1 MDAVHHEKTSGP
13 VSCKKSVLI
22 CISVFLIV
30 LAVAAIVYLASVL
43 NSDTIYQG
51 VQVRGTDVHSLTR
64 DELHDLLETEFS
76 NLLRNFKVDLYTPEY
91 SRTVYASDLDLKVD
105 ISAMADNAYALGRKG
120 SYLDRLVEIAK
131 LRKTPV
137 SLDMI
142 VDFSSDEFSEL
153 LDDVCRS
160 VFREVI
166 PTNIVITDEQAI
178 LCTGIP
184 GQQADQEQ
192 LKKEII
198 KRIQALDPSPVDIPV
213 LIMPPPP
220 IDIETT
226 LRALNRDPVDAEF
239 IKLSRTEYEIQPHQ
253 MGLKLD
259 RSKLMEVISY
269 VESRDNDDY
278 EEIVLPVEFI
288 SPGTTE
294 DDLKAQL
301 FRDTLSS
308 YTTYFKTTGENNYNR
323 SINIG
328 LAAKS
333 IDGTILMPGE
343 VFSFNDV
350 VGPRTAAKGYRTAH
364 IFVAGRI
371 TDGTGG
377 GVCQVSTTLYN
388 AVLRANLEVLER
400 HNHMFTVGYVPLGH
414 DAAVSYGYA
423 DLIFKNT
430 TDHPLRISAAVSS
443 GNSLNIR
450 IISTN
455 DYPGQRVEL
464 ATKTISTTPIEVQY
478 VDDSTMPLGTA
489 VVEENGMEG
498 YIVDTY
504 IRVYNGD
511 ILIKE
516 EKLHRS
522 VYQMYPRRIRR
533 GTAPAAEITE

>member
-1 MDAVHHEKTSGP
+1 MDAVHHNKNSS
-13 VSCKKSVLI
+13 VSRKKIFLI
-22 CISVFLIV
+22 CISAFLII
-30 LAVAAIVYLASVL
+30 LAVAAIACLSAVL
-43 NSDTIYQG
+43 NSNTIYKG
-51 VQVRGTDVHSLTR
+51 VQVLGTDVQGLTR
-64 DELHDLLETEFS
+64 EELLALLENDLSAVLS
-76 NLLRNFKVDLYTPEY
+76 NFRIDLHIPGY
-91 SRTVYASDLDLKVD
+91 SRTVYASDLDLRIN
-105 ISAMADNAYALGRKG
+105 ISAMADNAYSMGRKG
-120 SYLDRLVEIAK
+120 SYLDRLIEILK
-131 LRKTPV
+131 LRNNPV
-137 SLDMI
+137 STDMK
-142 VDFSSDEFSEL
+142 VDFGSDKFDEL
-153 LDDVCRS
+153 LDDVCRD

-166 PTNIVITDEQAI
+166 PSNIVVTDDQAI

-184 GQQADQEQ
+184 GQQADREQ
-192 LKKEII
+192 LRKEII
-198 KRIQALDPSPVDIPV
+198 KRIQTLDFSSVEIPI
-213 LIMPPPP
+213 LKMPPPP

-226 LRALNRDPVDAEF
+226 LATLNRDPVDAEF
-239 IKLSRTEYEIQPHQ
+239 VKLSRTEYEIIPHQ
-253 MGLKLD
+253 AGLRLD
-259 RSKLMEVISY
+259 RSKLMDVVSY

-288 SPGTTE
+288 APAITE
-294 DDLKAQL
+294 DKLRSQL

-388 AVLRANLEVLER
+388 AVLRADLEVLER

-423 DLIFKNT
+423 DLVFKNT
-430 TDHPLRISAAVSS
+430 TGHPLRISAVVSPN
-443 GNSLNIR
+443 NSLNIK

-455 DYPGQRVEL
+455 DYPGRKVEL
-464 ATKTISTTPIEVQY
+464 ATRTISTIPIEVQY
-478 VDDSTMPLGTA
+478 VDDSTMPQGTA
-489 VVEENGMEG
+489 IVEENGMEG
-498 YIVDTY
+498 YVVDTY

-511 ILIKE
+511 ILIRE

-522 VYQMYPRRIRR
+522 VYQMYPRKIRR
-533 GTAPAAEITE
+533 GTAPTAEITE